1 MKNSNEFIEGMSFNQ
16 KKIDQRLS
24 SGIHRAYTLNES
36 NEFIKGMTVALRI
49 VRGETYD
56 RKMLNLDEPVYEKL
70 KDD

>member
-1 MKNSNEFIEGMSFNQ
+1 MENSKEFIEGMSFNQ
-16 KKIDQRLS
+16 KKIDKRFS